1 MYGAGYRV
9 KTKDR
14 YCLCKVIT
22 LLPHRLE
29 AGALDSSARTF
40 FKGLFF
46 FSIGYYSG
54 CKVMTFR

>member
-1 MYGAGYRV
+1 MQDIELRLRTDIAR
-9 KTKDR
+9 
-14 YCLCKVIT
+14 LCKVIT

-40 FKGLFF
+40 FIELFF

-54 CKVMTFR
+54 